1 MRHTIVMTGAT
12 RGIGRVAAARILAES
27 PGAHLVV
34 LARDGGGAVLA
45 RELGRRDRL
54 VSSIDADLLSVGN
67 VRAAADELAGRLD
80 SGDLPPLR
88 AIVGNA
94 GLQYA
99 NNLTRS
105 HDGLEATFAINVV
118 ANHVLV
124 RGLQDHL
131 QGPSRVVI
139 TVSDTHFGDL
149 RHNLG
154 MVPGPQW
161 HPPHVLALT
170 GAFTNPAT
178 VTAGRTAYSTSKLAA
193 IHLVHEYARRL
204 PQGVDVIGYNP
215 GLVPGTALTR
225 DAGALSRFAMRRLM
239 PLLSLTPLASSPGTA
254 GRRLADVV
262 LGRIT
267 TPTGGY
273 VDRDRAAPSSQE
285 SYDPERESE
294 LFEALER
301 LAAELPSEV
310 P

>member
-12 RGIGRVAAARILAES
+12 RGIGRVAAASILTEA

-34 LARDGGGAVLA
+34 LARNRAGAELA
-45 RELGRRDRL
+45 RELGCNDRP
-54 VSSIDADLLSVGN
+54 VSFIEADLLSMGS

-88 AIVGNA
+88 ALVGNA
-94 GLQYA
+94 GLQYT

-105 HDGLEATFAINVV
+105 PDGLEATFAINVL
-118 ANHVLV
+118 ANHVLI
-124 RGLQDHL
+124 RRLQDHL
-131 QGPSRVVI
+131 RSPSRVVL

-161 HPPHVLALT
+161 HPPEVLART
-170 GAFTNPAT
+170 GAFANPGT

-193 IHLVHEYARRL
+193 IHLIHEYARRL
-204 PQGVDVIGYNP
+204 PPGVEVIGYNP
-215 GLVPGTALTR
+215 GFVPGTALTR
-225 DAGALSRFAMRRLM
+225 DAGALSRFAMRRVM
-239 PLLSLTPLASSPGTA
+239 PLLTLTPLASSPGTA

-262 LGRIT
+262 LGRIP

-273 VDRDRAAPSSQE
+273 VDRGQIAPSSKE
-285 SYDPERESE
+285 SYDVGRESE
-294 LFEALER
+294 LWDALER
-301 LAAELPSEV
+301 LTTESPSDV